1 MKVAALILAAGEA
14 KRFGYP
20 KQILKWKDSTI
31 LGTVILEAV
40 KAKFADVYVVLGA
53 HYQKIMEA
61 LENELS
67 IVKVINN
74 VNWKKGMF
82 SSIKEGIRYA
92 LHDSCPDYILFQ
104 LGDMPFITKDV
115 FNKFIEMAN
124 KKPDVVIAEESNRPA
139 HPYMFHRKFFNEILA
154 SNPEDGMRTYI
165 RREFKNACK
174 ISVKRVVARE
184 DIDTWEKYAQV
195 LSDTLYFKQ

>member
-40 KAKFADVYVVLGA
+40 NSGFSDVYVVLGA
-53 HYQKIMEA
+53 HYQKIMET
-61 LENELS
+61 LGNELS
-67 IVKVINN
+67 LVKIVNN
-74 VNWKKGMF
+74 VNWIKGMF

-104 LGDMPFITKDV
+104 LGDMPFIKEEVVHKVMNLKTDKPIVAPLYKGIKGFPTLVRFSIFDEVLKLKGDTGIRKLIREKPHLVHFVEVDDPSVIKDV
-115 FNKFIEMAN
+115 
-124 KKPDVVIAEESNRPA
+124 
-139 HPYMFHRKFFNEILA
+139 
-154 SNPEDGMRTYI
+154 
-165 RREFKNACK
+165 
-174 ISVKRVVARE
+174 
-184 DIDTWEKYAQV
+184 DTP
-195 LSDTLYFKQ
+195 LDTK